1 MFLLQRLL
9 KKKFFVREGKEVE
22 LLKSVSCT
30 EEGQEELGS

>member
-9 KKKFFVREGKEVE
+9 KKFFVREGKEAE

-30 EEGQEELGS
+30 EEGQVELGS